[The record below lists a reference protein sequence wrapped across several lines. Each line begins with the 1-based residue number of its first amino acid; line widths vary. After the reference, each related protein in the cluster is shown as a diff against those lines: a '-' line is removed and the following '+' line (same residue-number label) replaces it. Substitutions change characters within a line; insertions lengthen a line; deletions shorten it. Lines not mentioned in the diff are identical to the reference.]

1 MPRLGTAASA
11 ADAHG
16 DAVWCARWAPG
27 GGGGG
32 GAGGGGAVLATGAA
46 DESVKVW
53 GLGPGGDAL
62 TLEHTSEGIQLGV
75 VALAVD
81 AAGKYAAF
89 SGLDSV
95 VRVLDWR
102 SLKQV
107 ANINLPPSESWGVA
121 FAPGAAGLL
130 AVAAGS
136 AGGAGVYRVGGGGE
150 AEKVATLA
158 PPPGPAKGF
167 AMSVAYS
174 PDGGRLAVGGGDGTV
189 GVYDVGTGALLHTL
203 ASTAHAVRS
212 LDWTP
217 EGRYL
222 LTASDDNA
230 LRLYD
235 AEHAD
240 LIQLLGGH
248 ENWALGAAFT
258 PDGQAFAS
266 CGADKTVKLWEWH
279 TRACVQTVEHA
290 DIVWDVDFSPD
301 GKYLAA
307 VSEDKS
313 VSVYTVA

>member
-1 MPRLGTAASA
+1 M
-11 ADAHG
+11 
-16 DAVWCARWAPG
+16 
-27 GGGGG
+27 
-32 GAGGGGAVLATGAA
+32 
-46 DESVKVW
+46 
-53 GLGPGGDAL
+53 
-62 TLEHTSEGIQLGV
+62 
-75 VALAVD
+75 
-81 AAGKYAAF
+81 
-89 SGLDSV
+89 
-95 VRVLDWR
+95 
-102 SLKQV
+102 
-107 ANINLPPSESWGVA
+107 
-121 FAPGAAGLL
+121 
-130 AVAAGS
+130 
-136 AGGAGVYRVGGGGE
+136 
-150 AEKVATLA
+150 
-158 PPPGPAKGF
+158 
-167 AMSVAYS
+167 
-174 PDGGRLAVGGGDGTV
+174 
-189 GVYDVGTGALLHTL
+189 GTGALLHTL
-203 ASTAHAVRS
+203 ASTAAAVRS

-217 EGRYL
+217 DGRYL